1 MAEHRMNCRRSGVRA
16 PTTTAGAQDGLTA
29 RGVAVEEGLIP
40 DVDELPLPAG
50 FGEEVETSDTKT
62 QVVASYEPPEN
73 SIARLG
79 EVSVSIESNGE
90 ALVSVSGTVYGPF
103 TGSLDV
109 AVPLDTAVLSP
120 GYQVRV
126 FHQSTDGNSTTTRAT
141 VVALEVG

>member
-50 FGEEVETSDTKT
+50 FGEEVETSDTNT

-90 ALVSVSGTVYGPF
+90 AAIHTGGTTWGPWTGAVDVTVPLEPAVLLPGYDVRV
-103 TGSLDV
+103 TGS
-109 AVPLDTAVLSP
+109 
-120 GYQVRV
+120 
-126 FHQSTDGNSTTTRAT
+126 STDGNSTTIRTT
-141 VVALEVG
+141 LSTGEL